1 MEAGVVVEFGVE
13 GYAELVALAG
23 GDDAAIDLCQGLG
36 VAVDLDDA
44 GARIN
49 VSGTSPSMPS
59 TCPLVRKLPS
69 CLP

>member
-1 MEAGVVVEFGVE
+1 MEAGVFIEFGVE
-13 GYAELVALAG
+13 GYAELVALA
-23 GDDAAIDLCQGLG
+23 AATMQPSTSARAL
-36 VAVDLDDA
+36 ASPWTSTMR

-49 VSGTSPSMPS
+49 VSGASPSMPA

>member
-1 MEAGVVVEFGVE
+1 MEAGVFIEFGVE

-23 GDDAAIDLCQGLG
+23 GDDAAIDLCQAL
-36 VAVDLDDA
+36 ASPWTSTMR